1 MREHVTEACLA
12 GFLILFWFVCG
23 ATLLQGWGN
32 YPMWLDMGDAMSNEA
47 FLEIRRAHYPIIYP
61 LAVIPGAVSGVLHAL
76 LLWLRP
82 AGVSLVLLWT
92 IFLLGLWIGVS
103 TFAVQI
109 PLQDR
114 LDAFGYERAVVE
126 RLIETDL
133 WARKLP
139 GLLAMALA
147 VPLTWQAVRRRR

>member
-1 MREHVTEACLA
+1 MREHVADACLVA
-12 GFLILFWFVCG
+12 FLILFWFVCG
-23 ATLLQGWGN
+23 VTLLQGWGN
-32 YPMWLDMGDAMSNEA
+32 YPMWRDMGAAMSNED
-47 FLEIRRAHYPIIYP
+47 FLRIRHAHYPIIYP
-61 LAVIPGAVSGVLHAL
+61 LAVIPGAVSSGLLAV

-82 AGVSLVLLWT
+82 VGISLEQLWAV
-92 IFLLGLWIGVS
+92 FLLSLGIGIS

-114 LDAFGYERAVVE
+114 LDAVGYERAVIE

-133 WARKLP
+133 WARKIP